1 MILNIVCLFGNHI
14 KKFKQ
19 RQRCPVLVR
28 KKSQET
34 DAVNTLV
41 VNTKESSFSTLT
53 TQFSHV
59 VDYVLSLS
67 TLTVYHMVPVG
78 HMVLSLLSKVSFIY
92 LVAFFPSLF
101 LVLMTLS
108 IYFSDLS
115 LALYQEAFITH
126 PIDSVLLL
134 YNEKRDFGEQCDNRK
149 ELW

>member
-1 MILNIVCLFGNHI
+1 
-14 KKFKQ
+14 
-19 RQRCPVLVR
+19 
-28 KKSQET
+28 
-34 DAVNTLV
+34 
-41 VNTKESSFSTLT
+41 
-53 TQFSHV
+53 
-59 VDYVLSLS
+59 
-67 TLTVYHMVPVG
+67 MVPVG